1 MERTLG
7 KNKQI
12 SKDDRKSS
20 KIQIPVIGILKQF
33 FQVIGFELGPAAF
46 IKQLQVE
53 HGFEPHSSHTFSL
66 SLSEPI
72 SLTRAK
78 LNAEK
83 REIGNFL
90 VL

>member
-20 KIQIPVIGILKQF
+20 KIQIPIIGILKQF

-46 IKQLQVE
+46 IKQLQTEQGVPRE
-53 HGFEPHSSHTFSL
+53 NLVF
-66 SLSEPI
+66 
-72 SLTRAK
+72 
-78 LNAEK
+78 NAVNK
-83 REIGNFL
+83 FFFVFAHIVRHAIAND
-90 VL
+90 VSV

>member
-1 MERTLG
+1 MKLERTLG

-20 KIQIPVIGILKQF
+20 KIQIPIVGIMKQF

-53 HGFEPHSSHTFSL
+53 QGAPRENFVFNAVNKVFFCLH
-66 SLSEPI
+66 I
-72 SLTRAK
+72 S
-78 LNAEK
+78 
-83 REIGNFL
+83 
-90 VL
+90 

>member
-1 MERTLG
+1 MKLERTLG

-20 KIQIPVIGILKQF
+20 KIKIPIIGILKQF

-53 HGFEPHSSHTFSL
+53 QGVLRENLVFNAVNKVFFCLH
-66 SLSEPI
+66 I
-72 SLTRAK
+72 S
-78 LNAEK
+78 
-83 REIGNFL
+83 
-90 VL
+90 